1 MLTSE
6 ESFAHCRKV
15 AKSRARNFYYSFT
28 LLPRAERDAMCA
40 IYAFMRRSDDITDND
55 AEPVQ
60 VRREQ
65 LIEWRDKLA
74 DALQGGQRED
84 RILPAFSET
93 VHRYEI
99 PQEYFFELIA
109 GMESDLLDPLY
120 GTFDDLYRYCYQAAA
135 VVGMATIHVFGFES
149 PHALPLAEKCGIAF
163 QLTNIMRDVREDARL
178 GRVYFPETE
187 LRDFGMDRRDLLE
200 GAVGQSEERFQS
212 FMEFQWSRAAN
223 YYDQAFPLVSMV
235 SSRNRPALWA
245 MVAIYRELLGRIR
258 RSGFGV
264 LDERIG
270 LSVWSK
276 LWIVTKA
283 MRLRFSGGVQSF
295 PG

>member
-6 ESFAHCRKV
+6 ASFAHCRRV

-40 IYAFMRRSDDITDND
+40 IYAFMRRSDDITDNA

-60 VRREQ
+60 GRRQQ
-65 LIEWRDKLA
+65 LLEWRDKLV

-84 RILPAFSET
+84 QVLPAFSAT
-93 VHRYEI
+93 VQRYGI

-109 GMESDLLDPLY
+109 GMESDLREPLY

-135 VVGMATIHVFGFES
+135 VVGMATIHVFGFETRD
-149 PHALPLAEKCGIAF
+149 ALPLAEKCGVAF
-163 QLTNIMRDVREDARL
+163 QLTNMMRDIREDACL
-178 GRVYFPETE
+178 GRVYFPESE
-187 LRDFGMDRRDLLE
+187 LRDFGMNRRDLLE
-200 GAVGQSEERFQS
+200 GTVSQSEERFQH

-223 YYDQAFPLVSMV
+223 YYEQAFPLVSMIR
-235 SSRNRPALWA
+235 SRNRAALWA

-258 RSGFGV
+258 SSGFAV

-276 LWIVTKA
+276 LWIVAKA
-283 MRLRFSGGVQSF
+283 MRLRFSGGFQSF
-295 PG
+295 PR